1 MITFLHCSDNNRA
14 TTVLPLFTSAVNMLG
29 LPHKI
34 RTDLGGENVELWKYM
49 IEQYSDDSAVIT
61 GASTHN
67 ERIERLWRDVHRCVG
82 VVFADKFRELEVE
95 EKLDTLN
102 EVDLYC
108 LHYVYKPQ
116 INHALQAFL
125 ESWNNHCISTEGGY
139 TPYQLFI
146 QSAIESNMFPVQL
159 QPHGVNSQGGSS
171 SLQVAAQDHIQ
182 VP

>member
-1 MITFLHCSDNNRA
+1 M
-14 TTVLPLFTSAVNMLG
+14 
-29 LPHKI
+29 
-34 RTDLGGENVELWKYM
+34 
-49 IEQYSDDSAVIT
+49 
-61 GASTHN
+61 
-67 ERIERLWRDVHRCVG
+67 G

-108 LHYVYKPQ
+108 LHYVYKPR

-146 QSAIESNMFPVQL
+146 QGAIENNMFPVQL
-159 QPHGVNSQGGSS
+159 QPHGMNSQGGSS

-182 VP
+182 VPRIGFQPCGLLCLLLSGINPLQESDCLGSDIYARVINVVGHHLQGCSDCELI